1 MQPGAINFAMRARM
15 LRAVFSLSLR
25 RLVLAPSL
33 LAHLGIAAVPLFI
46 VTMIY
51 IGNLHRHRMP
61 TIQEIHIATELFL
74 RILYL
79 HFVVFFIANILGSA
93 VIRQERDEQTLHYFF
108 LQPVRRWM
116 VISGKFAA
124 YLIVSGAICVVS
136 FWAVY
141 LALALPAIGTRGVA
155 SDLFSHGRFA
165 IMGRETLVLL
175 LGLVA
180 YGAFALIMGGVG
192 FFKSASYA
200 LFLLGWEAG
209 LPYLPSTLKFWT
221 FAHYLQSLLPERMI
235 ENKEMFELLG
245 EPATTGMSLAVLL
258 GVPALFIGVAIL
270 MFRARECQYGGEP

>member
-1 MQPGAINFAMRARM
+1 MPTGPINFAMRARM

-25 RLVLAPSL
+25 RMVLAPSL

-46 VTMIY
+46 VTMIHFATWKHH
-51 IGNLHRHRMP
+51 GDLP
-61 TIQEIHIATELFL
+61 IQRIHSVMEMFL

-116 VISGKFAA
+116 VICGKFAA
-124 YLIVSGAICVVS
+124 YLLVSGAICVAS
-136 FWAVY
+136 FWIAY
-141 LALALPAIGTRGVA
+141 LALALPVVGLRGVGA
-155 SDLFSHGRFA
+155 DLFSHGRFA
-165 IMGRETLVLL
+165 VMGRETLVLL

-192 FFKSASYA
+192 FFKSASYS

-221 FAHYLQSLLPERMI
+221 FAHYLQSLLPEHII
-235 ENKEMFELLG
+235 ENKDMFELLG
-245 EPATTGMSLAVLL
+245 EPASTGMSLAVLL
-258 GVPALFIGVAIL
+258 GVAALFIGVATL
-270 MFRARECQYGGEP
+270 MFRYRECQYGGEP